1 MYVASPSDISLC
13 KCKQKAEAEKQKAEA
28 QEKCQQAEKEQ
39 EDVEKEKTEVQEKKK
54 VMEKLLK
61 EERTRRAE
69 LVEIQVQKRLSWMKH
84 GAI

>member
-1 MYVASPSDISLC
+1 M
-13 KCKQKAEAEKQKAEA
+13 
-28 QEKCQQAEKEQ
+28 EKE
-39 EDVEKEKTEVQEKKK
+39 EAGGQEKKK